1 MLARNKVGSLVI
13 VDDADRLKA
22 QALLQALV
30 AGAAVVG
37 LQDAVAAD
45 GLLNRGDDVIIGL
58 DLRPCVLLDRNGV
71 LVTGEILEDLGVM
84 REPGELELGT
94 VGAYPADAVAQPV
107 RVARVAVRGYLLID
121 AVKDLE
127 ILARE
132 VNEQRFLE
140 NRNKRE
146 ILEPAA
152 AGHDER
158 VRKILP
164 HVIYPPLY

>member
-58 DLRPCVLLDRNGV
+58 DLRPCV
-71 LVTGEILEDLGVM
+71 
-84 REPGELELGT
+84 
-94 VGAYPADAVAQPV
+94 
-107 RVARVAVRGYLLID
+107 RVSC
-121 AVKDLE
+121 
-127 ILARE
+127 
-132 VNEQRFLE
+132 
-140 NRNKRE
+140 
-146 ILEPAA
+146 
-152 AGHDER
+152 
-158 VRKILP
+158 
-164 HVIYPPLY
+164 

>member
-58 DLRPCVLLDRNGV
+58 DLRPCVLLDRNCV
-71 LVTGEILEDLGVM
+71 LVAGEILEDLGVV
-84 REPGELELGT
+84 RKPGELELGA
-94 VGAYPADAVAQPV
+94 VGADPADDVAQAV
-107 RVARVAVRGYLLID
+107 RVARVAVCGDLLVD
-121 AVKDLE
+121 AVKDL
-127 ILARE
+127 
-132 VNEQRFLE
+132 
-140 NRNKRE
+140 
-146 ILEPAA
+146 
-152 AGHDER
+152 
-158 VRKILP
+158 
-164 HVIYPPLY
+164 